1 MCLRKLDS
9 QQYTR
14 TEKLSN
20 AWRQRALTW
29 PLAACYYE
37 STQIPIITQGSAPD
51 EPGRDPRKGRPMIR
65 VTVDSIR
72 VSLLTQNR
80 VVVLREVDSRRYL
93 PIFIGPFEAEAIAV
107 ALQGL
112 EPQRPM
118 THDLLRS
125 VFNELGA
132 SISHILINDLREST
146 FFARIVVNQGS
157 HTIEID
163 SRPSDAIAIAVRAE
177 VPIYVEPHV
186 LEQGGTPGDFDEE
199 ETTSSSETP
208 LLRDEPEQETP
219 DEGLSIFRDFINTLD
234 PDEEDK
240 GRKDS

>member
-1 MCLRKLDS
+1 
-9 QQYTR
+9 
-14 TEKLSN
+14 
-20 AWRQRALTW
+20 
-29 PLAACYYE
+29 
-37 STQIPIITQGSAPD
+37 
-51 EPGRDPRKGRPMIR
+51 MIR

-118 THDLLRS
+118 THDLLKS
-125 VFNELGA
+125 VFTELGA
-132 SISHILINDLREST
+132 SISYILVSDLREST
-146 FFARIVVNQGS
+146 FYARIVVAQG
-157 HTIEID
+157 TQTLEID
-163 SRPSDAIAIAVRAE
+163 SRPSDAIALAVRTD

-186 LEQGGTPGDFDEE
+186 LEQGGTPFDEDE
-199 ETTSSSETP
+199 SEIAP
-208 LLRDEPEQETP
+208 GPGAEEPEQEQEVS

-234 PDEEDK
+234 TDDDER
-240 GRKDS
+240 RKDK